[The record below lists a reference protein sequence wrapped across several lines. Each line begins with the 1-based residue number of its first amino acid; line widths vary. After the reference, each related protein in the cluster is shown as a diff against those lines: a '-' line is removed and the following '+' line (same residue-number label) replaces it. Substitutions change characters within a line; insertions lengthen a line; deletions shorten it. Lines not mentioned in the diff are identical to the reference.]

1 MAEQS
6 QMAEAA
12 LARAGSPAERMPRRL
27 RHLLLALLGLLLAG
41 ASYLLSARGE
51 ALILD
56 LAAVSQRIF
65 CF

>member
-6 QMAEAA
+6 QMAEGAI
-12 LARAGSPAERMPRRL
+12 ARARSAGEHMPRRL
-27 RHLLLALLGLLLAG
+27 RRLLLALLGLLLAG
-41 ASYLLSARGE
+41 ASYLLSVRGE

>member
-6 QMAEAA
+6 QTAEGTVAS
-12 LARAGSPAERMPRRL
+12 AGSAQRMPRGL
-27 RHLLLALLGLLLAG
+27 RRLLLALLGVLLAG
-41 ASYLLSARGE
+41 ASYLLVVRGE
-51 ALILD
+51 ALLLD